1 MTAKVE
7 QEQQKQQQLPAVL
20 SEAQVSFLLQRTPP
34 EAIRRRKGPGG
45 LTLSYL
51 TQQYV
56 TRLLNEVFG
65 FDWDFDVL
73 WEQIG
78 KEEVMVKGRLT
89 VRTPKGH
96 VITKTQFGGSAI
108 KRAKDGTPFSVAD
121 DLKAAASDALK
132 KCASLLGVGL
142 DLYDSP
148 SAGGRKGVKPE
159 PVEILD
165 GDEPF

>member
-1 MTAKVE
+1 MAKKLIE
-7 QEQQKQQQLPAVL
+7 QERGQGEREGQEERLPAVL

-34 EAIRRRKGPGG
+34 EAIHRRKGPGG
-45 LTLSYL
+45 ITLSYL

-65 FDWDFDVL
+65 FDWDFDIL

-78 KEEVMVKGRLT
+78 KGEVIVKGRLT
-89 VRTPKGH
+89 VRTPKGR
-96 VITKTQFGGSAI
+96 VITKTQFGGSQI
-108 KRAKDGTPFSVAD
+108 KRARDGTPLSVAD

-148 SAGGRKGVKPE
+148 AADGRE
-159 PVEILD
+159 D
-165 GDEPF
+165 